1 MKWMNNH
8 NLRILGVDPG
18 LAKTG
23 YGIIDVADSRYKHV
37 CHGIIT
43 TGTDKSISGRL
54 MDIYDQLSDIIIKY
68 KPSEAAVES
77 IFFSKNVLSAIPV
90 AQAKGVIHLLFAK
103 NGIMDYEYSPL
114 QIKQSIVGNGRAE
127 KKQVQELVKIL
138 LALESI
144 PKPDHSADA
153 LAAAICHSNHR
164 SFINV

>member
-1 MKWMNNH
+1 MNKIV
-8 NLRILGVDPG
+8 LRILGVDPG

-23 YGIIDVADSRYKHV
+23 YGIIDVENSRYIHV
-37 CHGIIT
+37 CHGIIS
-43 TGTDKSISGRL
+43 TDADSRISDRL
-54 MDIYDQLSDIIIKY
+54 MNIYDKLTDIITRY

-103 NGIMDYEYSPL
+103 NRIKDFEYSPL

-127 KKQVQELVKIL
+127 KRQVQELVKIL
-138 LALESI
+138 LALETI
-144 PKPDHSADA
+144 PEPDHSADA

-164 SFINV
+164 SFISV